1 MCRLAGGR
9 RTINQVVPLLSEAS
23 SRQGDCT
30 LPAPGISLSQHPT
43 PSSSVP
49 REGAKVQTELWS
61 NGENCSLDTKD

>member
-23 SRQGDCT
+23 SST
-30 LPAPGISLSQHPT
+30 LPAPGISPSQHPT

-49 REGAKVQTELWS
+49 REGAKVQTELWA